1 MISVRTRRL
10 LLWVALP
17 ALVLVLLYTVLGFF
31 LVPRLVR
38 SGVHNFVTKNYHR
51 EVTLGDVRFNPY
63 TLRLDVRDFALP
75 DAAGQPMLSF
85 RHLLVDLTVA
95 SIWRLGP
102 DFESILLEQPAARV
116 VIKPDGTL
124 NLSELALP
132 PSPKAK
138 PQPASKPPRLF
149 INHFSVQ
156 GGNLA
161 FEDLAHPTDFRTEI
175 KPITFDLRH
184 FSTVGKEGGTYA
196 LSGASD
202 AGERFSWSGSLSS
215 LPLASHGQFEVENL
229 QAQTIWN
236 YIRDSVH
243 FELPSGVISIAG
255 DYDFTT
261 ATTPKGLSV
270 NVHQVTV
277 TDLGVRPKGA
287 TADYVKLARLE
298 VRDTRTDVAKR
309 TVDVG
314 SVHLMGGE
322 VRAWAP
328 GKAGAVINLMELMGP
343 SGAAA
348 SADGG
353 AGGPSSA
360 PASADGGAGAPSSA
374 PASADGR
381 AA

>member
-1 MISVRTRRL
+1 MIPVRTRRL
-10 LLWVALP
+10 LLWIALP

-38 SGVHNFVTKNYHR
+38 SGVHDFVTKNYHR

-132 PSPKAK
+132 PSPEAK

-175 KPITFDLRH
+175 QPITFDLRH

-196 LSGASD
+196 LSGASE

-215 LPLASHGQFEVENL
+215 LPLASHGQFEV
-229 QAQTIWN
+229 
-236 YIRDSVH
+236 
-243 FELPSGVISIAG
+243 
-255 DYDFTT
+255 
-261 ATTPKGLSV
+261 
-270 NVHQVTV
+270 
-277 TDLGVRPKGA
+277 
-287 TADYVKLARLE
+287 
-298 VRDTRTDVAKR
+298 
-309 TVDVG
+309 
-314 SVHLMGGE
+314 
-322 VRAWAP
+322 
-328 GKAGAVINLMELMGP
+328 
-343 SGAAA
+343 
-348 SADGG
+348 
-353 AGGPSSA
+353 
-360 PASADGGAGAPSSA
+360 
-374 PASADGR
+374 
-381 AA
+381 